1 MLNLLRMDLRRLPRN
16 TAFKVIL
23 ILLAFDLTMTS
34 FSLSYMISHASDS
47 SDLLGIVGVNSK
59 VMTFGTFLRITIGQL
74 GDLALYPAIFI
85 VLFTNGDFSTGF
97 IKSVS
102 GQVRSRGMLAVSKFI
117 TTVIYTVF
125 YFAVYLLLS
134 MLELVIFFDG
144 INVPNATKFVQYLLL
159 TFYLYTAMM
168 ILIAAIAQ
176 IFRSNLVGIII
187 GVMIASGLLS
197 SILKLINI
205 LLKKLEI
212 DLDISKYTITGCITS
227 LKLTG
232 DISDYSRHIIVGT
245 VFIIVSIAATVF
257 SYNKR
262 DIA

>member
-1 MLNLLRMDLRRLPRN
+1 MLNLLKMDLRRLPRSM
-16 TAFKVIL
+16 AFKVIL

-34 FSLSYMISHASDS
+34 FSLSFILNHAESAGEVTGI
-47 SDLLGIVGVNSK
+47 LGLSGDH
-59 VMTFGTFLRITIGQL
+59 MTFGMFLRVTLGQL

-97 IKSVS
+97 IKSVA

-144 INVPNATKFVQYLLL
+144 VKVTDAAQFVQYLLL
-159 TFYLYTAMM
+159 IFYMYLAML

-176 IFRSNLVGIII
+176 IFRSNLIGIII
-187 GVMIASGLLS
+187 GIMISTGLISG
-197 SILKLINI
+197 ILKLINT
-205 LLKKLEI
+205 LLKKLELDI
-212 DLDISKYTITGCITS
+212 DISKYTITGCITS
-227 LKLTG
+227 VDPTG
-232 DISDYSRHIIVGT
+232 DLSDYTRHIIVCT
-245 VFIIVSIAATVF
+245 VYIVIAVCAAIISH
-257 SYNKR
+257 NKR